1 MREGE
6 VLGLLLI
13 LSAFG
18 NLGHCPRLVFS
29 TGGAGERELALDFSG
44 QDAPVPLSFRLRGS
58 LWGGRRLPFLRFLPL
73 LVRG

>member
-1 MREGE
+1 

-29 TGGAGERELALDFSG
+29 TGGAGEREL
-44 QDAPVPLSFRLRGS
+44 VHRPLNEGAFH
-58 LWGGRRLPFLRFLPL
+58 
-73 LVRG
+73 LVEIL